1 MSSLFAWPS
10 IAGALSWANQLP
22 SDICTSEEPRALGLT
37 LTRMRVATR
46 DICDLAAAGAGN
58 GLLMRRRQGSEE
70 LYGRGVRRR
79 GALRPAPR
87 SLPVVTSPGVQGRP
101 VRSSM

>member
-46 DICDLAAAGAGN
+46 DICGLAAAG
-58 GLLMRRRQGSEE
+58 GLLMRRLQGSEE